1 MIEKNKLVKKDLK
14 EMQEI
19 SISFTEKLVHGPF
32 LAWVSCEFFQI

>member
-19 SISFTEKLVHGPF
+19 YIRFTEKGVNGPF
-32 LAWVSCEFFQI
+32 LAWVSC

>member
-19 SISFTEKLVHGPF
+19 YIRFTEKGVNVPF
-32 LAWVSCEFFQI
+32 LA